1 MRLAWEYQDELRAK
15 LSNVHIY
22 DFGTDL
28 KKNQIMGFYQYTR
41 SLESEPVTLV
51 FASALLNCLS
61 NNTEA
66 GI

>member
-1 MRLAWEYQDELRAK
+1 M
-15 LSNVHIY
+15 IY
-22 DFGTDL
+22 E
-28 KKNQIMGFYQYTR
+28 KNQIMGFYQYTR

-51 FASALLNCLS
+51 FASALLNRLS